1 MDFRPGPW
9 IWGRYS
15 RCPSRAW
22 EPLISLPH
30 FLRGPRPRA
39 VLSRLVYKNPSS
51 SRAPHPPPP
60 KKKSRIARLR
70 CVLGFWAFRDGAGCR
85 TDGRRVRAGTRCGRV
100 GCWAR
105 IVRVLG
111 VMFYYT
117 GTGRCVAKRKFWMS
131 YQMLD
136 RISKRVFGHE

>member
-30 FLRGPRPRA
+30 FIRGPRPRA
-39 VLSRLVYKNPSS
+39 VLSRLV
-51 SRAPHPPPP
+51 RALTP
-60 KKKSRIARLR
+60 KSRIARLR
-70 CVLGFWAFRDGAGCR
+70 CVLGFWAFRDSAGCR
-85 TDGRRVRAGTRCGRV
+85 TDGRRVRAATRCGRV

-117 GTGRCVAKRKFWMS
+117 GTGRCVAPNS
-131 YQMLD
+131 GGDGD
-136 RISKRVFGHE
+136 RCVASAHTLPQLARALRSFFFLY